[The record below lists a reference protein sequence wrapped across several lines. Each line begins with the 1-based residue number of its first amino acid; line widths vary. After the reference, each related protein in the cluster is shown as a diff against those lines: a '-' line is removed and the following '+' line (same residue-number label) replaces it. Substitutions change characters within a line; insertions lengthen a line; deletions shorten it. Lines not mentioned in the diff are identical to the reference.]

1 MSGLFLEFSEFPAL
15 RHVGDFTNWVGN
27 LMESEAVCMCVCV
40 HARVRTNSIRAGVF
54 FFFLFPPS
62 CSLFLILFGLVTTV
76 GRKKLSMQPFLHGPY
91 NQKNKQG
98 VS

>member
-54 FFFLFPPS
+54 FFFSLPS
-62 CSLFLILFGLVTTV
+62 QLLI
-76 GRKKLSMQPFLHGPY
+76 
-91 NQKNKQG
+91 
-98 VS
+98 VSYFVWSCNHCREEKT